1 MRYLALLMMLLL
13 AVPVASA
20 ADADIEA
27 NMTLGEN
34 FTAIR
39 TSATAIGIVNV
50 TLVEPEEPPIM
61 GLFLTP
67 FDYEGVYAGFSS
79 FLSSLFSFFS

>member
-1 MRYLALLMMLLL
+1 MRYLAVLMMVLL

-20 ADADIEA
+20 TDAEIEA
-27 NMTLGEN
+27 NMTLGDD
-34 FTAIR
+34 FSPIR

-50 TLVEPEEPPIM
+50 TLVEPEEPPIT

-67 FDYEGVYAGFSS
+67 FDYEGLSAGFSS